1 MRESYDLKGNV
12 SSMDIALDL
21 INLEVCFYVLW
32 FLYSLTSN
40 IYILHIVLSICI
52 LPVFWSLILLGIHA
66 YHMVQCIYYYRSQ
79 PKQVLLEVVELV
91 DMEKE
96 LELEK
101 ELVLVLERKSWKRL
115 KGSSSVSF
123 VGSLIVWTFYG
134 YCFVQLSISL
144 FDGVNGQK

>member
-40 IYILHIVLSICI
+40 IYILDIVLSICI

-91 DMEKE
+91 DMENE

-101 ELVLVLERKSWKRL
+101 ELELMLEKEELERL
-115 KGSSSVSF
+115 
-123 VGSLIVWTFYG
+123 
-134 YCFVQLSISL
+134 
-144 FDGVNGQK
+144 